1 MKAALA
7 TILLA
12 FITLTLTN
20 AVYKRQ
26 DSSYVL
32 CAIVCALFVAAG
44 VAFSLFVAWC
54 LGIIG

>member
-7 TILLA
+7 TALLA

-20 AVYKRQ
+20 AVHKRQ
-26 DSSYVL
+26 GAHYVL